1 MNFHKV
7 AVTLAMAVT
16 VCLPAAVYAAP
27 TTSIHAPVHALFS
40 TPHKVSLT
48 LRNDGQ
54 ESLKLKAGD
63 QELTLKPGEDATV
76 KVLDGEKVIA
86 ETASANHTAGE
97 VIVTASNEL
106 NGATVRIK

>member
-16 VCLPAAVYAAP
+16 LCLPAAVYAAP
-27 TTSIHAPVHALFS
+27 TTNIHAPVHALFS
-40 TPHKVSLT
+40 NPHKVSLT
-48 LRNDGQ
+48 LHNDSQ
-54 ESLKLKAGD
+54 EFLKLKAGD
-63 QELTLKPGEDATV
+63 QELTLKPGEDTTI
-76 KVLDGEKVIA
+76 KLMNGEKVIA

-97 VIVTASNEL
+97 VIVTASNDL

>member
-27 TTSIHAPVHALFS
+27 TTNMHAPHAFFGK
-40 TPHKVSLT
+40 PQKVSLT

-76 KVLDGEKVIA
+76 KVLNGEKIVA